1 MRVVL
6 SVLASAAWVALAL
19 LTVKTVQPAVVGAAA
34 ARSAVEAAGRARAA
48 RLFDDS
54 NGDRINGR
62 KMFLKNNC
70 YICHGG
76 RGGGGMCPSLRNDPP
91 DESDVEDAVL
101 NGTSSGMPSFR
112 GLVTKQEIQD
122 LAAYIQSLRTNRE
135 PTFTHWWEAVPS
147 Q

>member
-6 SVLASAAWVALAL
+6 NVLAWIAWIGLVLFTA
-19 LTVKTVQPAVVGAAA
+19 KTVQPTEAMAAA
-34 ARSAVEAAGRARAA
+34 LSRAVEPAASASATLA
-48 RLFDDS
+48 DS
-54 NGDRINGR
+54 NGDPINGR

-91 DESDVEDAVL
+91 DASDVEEAVL

-112 GLVTKQEIQD
+112 AFVTNQEVQD
-122 LAAYIQSLRTNRE
+122 LAAYIQSLRTSRE